1 MNTPDYFYCE
11 TKRTLGS
18 SSRESRRGRGKS
30 HIRLS
35 SRFWSLSL
43 SAARTLGDFLFWYPR
58 MLTTFST
65 LPDLCPLSV
74 RVSAQCRDLYS
85 RPPTDS
91 ADSSLYLN
99 RIDQMTSSSRQLYQR
114 SPIHSTLWI
123 GEIPWFSRFT
133 PPYESAIMFS
143 SHQPSRSCRLIRR
156 Y

>member
-11 TKRTLGS
+11 TKRTLGF

-74 RVSAQCRDLYS
+74 RVSAQLRDLYS
-85 RPPTDS
+85 IPPTDS

-99 RIDQMTSSSRQLYQR
+99 RMTSRDYPNVCQFTR
-114 SPIHSTLWI
+114 HSEL
-123 GEIPWFSRFT
+123 ER
-133 PPYESAIMFS
+133 YLDSADSLHHMN
-143 SHQPSRSCRLIRR
+143 RR
-156 Y
+156 YVFLTNLHSLAD